1 MIDAL
6 PAPHDWIMAALS
18 TGQANERAV
27 LVLIS
32 DERGSTPRDTGS
44 WVLVSQET
52 TWGTVG
58 GGEFERAMIEA
69 AQAMLLGNGQWR
81 RAFVDTVLG
90 PDMRQCC
97 GGVMQIMLQPIDSHS
112 CGWLETAAA
121 LMQNDRQLQLFFDRR
136 QLEKNPLVR
145 SHDAK
150 ESTPK
155 AGQFSL
161 TVRDEYPRVALF
173 GAGHVGRALC
183 AIASQ
188 LPLSVT
194 VFDSREEQLTNVP
207 LARNIA
213 LAKTPDPLS
222 GVYELDGF
230 GAAIVMTHSHDLD
243 FDLCQIL
250 LQNAS
255 LRYVGLIGSES
266 KSHRFRKR
274 LSKSGLHARA
284 LERLISPIGRGG
296 PAGKEPGVIA
306 LAVLGELLA
315 ALQPSQALPT
325 PQLMTPPA
333 A

>member
-1 MIDAL
+1 M
-6 PAPHDWIMAALS
+6 
-18 TGQANERAV
+18 
-27 LVLIS
+27 
-32 DERGSTPRDTGS
+32 
-44 WVLVSQET
+44 
-52 TWGTVG
+52 
-58 GGEFERAMIEA
+58 
-69 AQAMLLGNGQWR
+69 
-81 RAFVDTVLG
+81 
-90 PDMRQCC
+90 
-97 GGVMQIMLQPIDSHS
+97 
-112 CGWLETAAA
+112 
-121 LMQNDRQLQLFFDRR
+121 
-136 QLEKNPLVR
+136 
-145 SHDAK
+145 
-150 ESTPK
+150 
-155 AGQFSL
+155 
-161 TVRDEYPRVALF
+161 
-173 GAGHVGRALC
+173 
-183 AIASQ
+183 
-188 LPLSVT
+188 T
-194 VFDSREEQLTNVP
+194 VFDSREEQLANVP

-243 FDLCQIL
+243 FDLCQTL